1 MKMKE
6 INRLLQRYF
15 NGESTG
21 KEEQELI
28 EYFSSEEKIAPE
40 LKPYREFFSGLS
52 DLKKPE
58 DVFFDGEAVMDHI
71 LEKESNDKS
80 KYRWLWRTVTGI
92 AASVI
97 LVVGGMLLFHQQ
109 EHPYNDT
116 FDDPGKAR
124 TVAVNTLEYVS
135 AKYQKGLAGLDHFD
149 KLETASEPLKKGIKP
164 VNDFFENVE
173 KIKQQN
179 SKP

>member
-1 MKMKE
+1 MMEEK
-6 INRLLQRYF
+6 RQLLQRYF
-15 NGESTG
+15 NGESSE
-21 KEEQELI
+21 KEEKELM
-28 EYFSSEEKIAPE
+28 EYFSSAEGIAPE
-40 LKPYREFFSGLS
+40 LQPYRKFFSGLS
-52 DLKKPE
+52 ELKKPE
-58 DVFFDGEAVMDHI
+58 NIAFDGEAVMDHI

-109 EHPYNDT
+109 GQPYNDT

-135 AKYQKGLAGLDHFD
+135 AKYQKGLAGLEYFD